1 MGIKKLLGEKI
12 KKLRLSKGYTQEE
25 LSEKIKIS
33 QRALSGIERGVNFLT
48 AETLDKIV
56 NVLNVSINDLFMLE
70 HLKDSKDLVKELH
83 EIITRLENNPL
94 KLQEIYKVVKVILS
108 E

>member
-12 KKLRLSKGYTQEE
+12 KKIRLSKGYTQEE
-25 LSEKIKIS
+25 LSEMIEVS
-33 QRALSGIERGVNFLT
+33 QRTLSGIERGVNFLT

-56 NVLNVSINDLFMLE
+56 KVFNISVNDLFMVD
-70 HLKDSKDLVKELH
+70 HLKESRDLVKELQ
-83 EIITRLENNPL
+83 EIIDRLENNPT
-94 KLQEIYKVVKVILS
+94 KLQEVYKVVKVILN